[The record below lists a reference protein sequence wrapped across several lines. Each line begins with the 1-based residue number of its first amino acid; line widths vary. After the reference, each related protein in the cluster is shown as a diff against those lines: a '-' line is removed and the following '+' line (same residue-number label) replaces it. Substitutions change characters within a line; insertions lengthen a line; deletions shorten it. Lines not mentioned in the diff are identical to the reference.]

1 MFHNPHLLE
10 RRFWTLLSS
19 CFHKDATRPLE
30 NLMGTESEVSTALG
44 CVSKGL
50 IKALVLSI
58 PLEQRVGNDFAR
70 HSGRSAML
78 RPRSTRESSARK
90 RTACNFVP
98 TQPGGCAIWARVVW
112 VGGSFRVSEWGGV
125 RAERW
130 NVLVDPFG
138 KLRAGY
144 GAPPGGSRR
153 NEALCSTVSDIVAA
167 SSGPVFPGTE
177 RVR

>member
-58 PLEQRVGNDFAR
+58 LLEQRVGNDFAR

-90 RTACNFVP
+90 RTASK
-98 TQPGGCAIWARVVW
+98 
-112 VGGSFRVSEWGGV
+112 VGF
-125 RAERW
+125 
-130 NVLVDPFG
+130 L
-138 KLRAGY
+138 
-144 GAPPGGSRR
+144 
-153 NEALCSTVSDIVAA
+153 
-167 SSGPVFPGTE
+167 
-177 RVR
+177 